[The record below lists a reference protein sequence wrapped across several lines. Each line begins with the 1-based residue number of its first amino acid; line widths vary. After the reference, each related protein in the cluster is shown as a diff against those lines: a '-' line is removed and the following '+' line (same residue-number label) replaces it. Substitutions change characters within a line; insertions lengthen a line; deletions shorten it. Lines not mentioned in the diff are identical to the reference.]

1 MSAKIFDKNDIMLYI
16 IAGIVILFVLGQ
28 SIFFLVKALKRG
40 KELGISKS
48 SIRSVITSSAVF
60 TLPSALSV
68 LATVIALSKALGF
81 VIPWVRLSVIG
92 NLTYET
98 VAAEKAMTALGHIG
112 GMAIPVEDP
121 ATYTGIIWVMT
132 FGIIMPLI
140 LCPFLAKPILKK
152 INNTDKKADVK
163 EDKPA
168 PEKAKKKKI
177 DFSGLMDYASPAVFI
192 GLIGAFVARAIAGKG
207 KPDIFGDGAGILS
220 LITLA
225 TSLIVSAVL
234 EMICK
239 KFKLTKL
246 EPFVMPI
253 GMMAAMAVAI
263 ISYNL
268 LPEGIRETEWRG

>member
-1 MSAKIFDKNDIMLYI
+1 MGAEKTFDNNGIALYL
-16 IAGIVILFVLGQ
+16 IAGIVILFVLVQ

-98 VAAEKAMTALGHIG
+98 VAAEKAMTALGHVG
-112 GMAIPVEDP
+112 GMALPVEDP
-121 ATYTGIIWVMT
+121 TTYTGIIWVMT

-152 INNTDKKADVK
+152 INGTNKKEKKADA
-163 EDKPA
+163 KP
-168 PEKAKKKKI
+168 ENGKKKKI
-177 DFSGLMDYASPAVFI
+177 NFAALMDYASPAVFI

-207 KPDIFGDGAGILS
+207 KADIFGDGAGILS
-220 LITLA
+220 IITLA
-225 TSLIVSAVL
+225 TALIVSAAL
-234 EMICK
+234 ELLCK
-239 KFKLTKL
+239 KLKLTKL

-268 LPEGIRETEWRG
+268 LPDGLRELEWRG

>member
-1 MSAKIFDKNDIMLYI
+1 MGADKTFDNNGIALYL
-16 IAGIVILFVLGQ
+16 IAGIVILFVLIQ

-48 SIRSVITSSAVF
+48 SIRSVITSSAIF

-98 VAAEKAMTALGHIG
+98 VAAEKAMTALGHMG
-112 GMAIPVEDP
+112 GLALPVEDP
-121 ATYTGIIWVMT
+121 TTYTGIIWVMT

-152 INNTDKKADVK
+152 INGTNKKEKKADT
-163 EDKPA
+163 KP
-168 PEKAKKKKI
+168 ENGKKKKI
-177 DFSGLMDYASPAVFI
+177 NFAGLMDYASPAVFI

-207 KPDIFGDGAGILS
+207 KADIFGDGAGILS
-220 LITLA
+220 VITLA
-225 TSLIVSAVL
+225 TALIVSALL
-234 EMICK
+234 ELLCK
-239 KFKLTKL
+239 KLKLAKL

-253 GMMAAMAVAI
+253 GMLAAMAVAI

-268 LPEGIRETEWRG
+268 LPDGIREFEWRG